1 MTFLELAAERYSV
14 RKYSSA
20 PVEKEK
26 LDKIFRAILLAPTA
40 ENFQPQKV
48 YVLQSPE
55 AQAKLDALTYC
66 RFGAP
71 VVLVFAYSTNEEWK
85 NGHEAGI
92 HSGDQDVSIAATHA
106 MMEAQELGLGT
117 CWGND
122 FSNTELARALG
133 LPEDEKIVLAM
144 SVGYPAANS
153 KPISLHFK
161 SKDVSEVVK
170 FT

>member
-26 LDKIFRAILLAPTA
+26 LDKIFRAILLAPSA
-40 ENFQPQKV
+40 RNFQPLRV

-55 AQAKLDALTYC
+55 VHAKVDALTYC

-71 VVLVFAYSTNEEWK
+71 VVLVFAYSTSEDWK
-85 NGHEAGI
+85 NPYEAGI
-92 HSGDQDVSIAATHA
+92 HSGDQDVSIAAVHA

-117 CWGND
+117 CWCNG
-122 FSNTELARALG
+122 FSNTELARVLG
-133 LPEDEKIVLAM
+133 LPEDEKIVLVM
-144 SVGYPAANS
+144 PLGYPAADS
-153 KPISLHFK
+153 EPSSRHSR

-170 FT
+170 FL

>member
-1 MTFLELAAERYSV
+1 MTFLELASQRYSV
-14 RKYSSA
+14 RKYSDA

-26 LDKIFRAILLAPTA
+26 LDKIFRAIMLAPTA

-55 AQAKLDALTYC
+55 AQAKLDAMTYC

-71 VVLVFAYSTNEEWK
+71 VVLVFAYSSKDWK
-85 NGHEAGI
+85 NPHEDGV

-133 LPEDEKIVLAM
+133 LPEDEKIVLVM
-144 SVGYPAANS
+144 SLGYPAANS

-170 FT
+170 FL